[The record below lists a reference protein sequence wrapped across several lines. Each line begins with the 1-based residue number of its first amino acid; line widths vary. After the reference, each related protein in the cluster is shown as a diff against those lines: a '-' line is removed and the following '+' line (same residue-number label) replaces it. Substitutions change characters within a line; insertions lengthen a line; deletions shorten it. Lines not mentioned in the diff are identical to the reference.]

1 MLYLLLFGFLLADD
15 LVEFGISAL
24 ELKKESVGAVGDALV
39 AGFGLCLKVVQ
50 KFLLSLPAPFVVLK
64 GALVLPFESVQ
75 LKSQLLDHLISLDNF
90 LFKGANLTG

>member
-39 AGFGLCLKVVQ
+39 AGFGLYLKVVQ
-50 KFLLSLPAPFVVLK
+50 KFLLSLPAPFVILK
-64 GALVLPFESVQ
+64 GALILPFESVQ

-90 LFKGANLTG
+90 LFKGTNLTG